1 MARPERIN
9 YALFD
14 FDGVIADTEPLYL
27 EADRKALQALGYDP
41 TEAELRSFIG
51 HPSERMAPALLA
63 EHAIFATSEDYLAV
77 RNVTRDIY
85 GNPELRPTPGLREL
99 WQTLA
104 GLEVRIAVVSSTRVA
119 DLVLALERF
128 GLLGMVEVIVGREY
142 VTRTKPA
149 PDPYL
154 RALEFLTPDKPP
166 VVAAT
171 HAIAIEDSPAGI
183 ASARAA
189 GIYVIGFAG
198 SDVTQDTSA
207 ASEICGSFVELATQ
221 LGTGHLVSLP
231 A

>member
-27 EADRKALQALGYDP
+27 EADRKALQALRYDP
-41 TEAELRSFIG
+41 TEAELHSFIG

-63 EHAIFATSEDYLAV
+63 EHDIFATSEDYLAV

-85 GNPELRPTPGLREL
+85 GNPELGPTPGLREL

-104 GLEVRIAVVSSTRVA
+104 GLEARIAVVSSTRVA

-221 LGTGHLVSLP
+221 LGTGH
-231 A
+231 